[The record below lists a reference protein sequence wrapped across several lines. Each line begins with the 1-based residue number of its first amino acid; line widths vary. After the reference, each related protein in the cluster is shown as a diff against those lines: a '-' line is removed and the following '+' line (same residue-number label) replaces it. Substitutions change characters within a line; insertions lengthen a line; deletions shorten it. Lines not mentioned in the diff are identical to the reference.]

1 MMIRIILGL
10 VVCALLTALTND
22 CFAQQKGD
30 VVYAH
35 GVKAPAA
42 FEPIRRTAWQQSG
55 KSEVEVL
62 EELLPLIPGGIRA
75 LQAPQQLTAQIPQ
88 NLSSEDARENPAQGR
103 AASPNFLPMPKPKGD
118 GKVSLLGTEDNV
130 SLSAAGADLSTI
142 LKLIAD
148 EHRLNLVLGPDVGGP
163 ITVSIADAGIEEVLD
178 AILSVGGYVWHRNG
192 NLLYVTRLAA
202 DSDLDPRVQGRSV
215 RVFPLNYLAA
225 TEVERVVLG
234 LLSAA
239 GQAFTSESMQA
250 DQRRTQ
256 EILVV
261 EDVPAGIERVAAYLA
276 QVDQPPK
283 QVLIEAHVLQVTLDD
298 SLRHG
303 INLEAV
309 SKLAGAKI
317 QFNTLGFADDSPA
330 SGATLGIDGKDLDS
344 VVELIRTH
352 NNARTLASPKVL
364 VVNRQEAKI
373 QIGSQ
378 LGYHVT
384 TTTQTG
390 TFQSVEFLDTGVVLS
405 VTPIISDSGEI
416 LMTVAPEVSGG
427 RINALGLP
435 EEETTE
441 VRSTILLPDGGG
453 VVIGGLIKET
463 EQDNHSMVPILGRI
477 PKLGTLFRRH
487 AQTGRRDEII
497 IALVTHIVPN
507 VCDVRPHELRELYQ
521 TLPAHSLEA
530 LKSPGHQG
538 VLVDH

>member
-1 MMIRIILGL
+1 MIRMILGL
-10 VVCALLTALTND
+10 TACAMLMATLEQAA
-22 CFAQQKGD
+22 AQQKNNVIYAEGD
-30 VVYAH
+30 HASQRSATVQQA
-35 GVKAPAA
+35 
-42 FEPIRRTAWQQSG
+42 AWQQPG
-55 KSEVEVL
+55 NAEVEAL
-62 EELLPLIPGGIRA
+62 EELIPLIPGGVRT
-75 LQAPQQLTAQIPQ
+75 LQAPQQLAAQALQ
-88 NLSSEDARENPAQGR
+88 NILPPGLVGKPPKDDADAPH
-103 AASPNFLPMPKPKGD
+103 FLPMSKPVGD
-118 GKVSLLGTEDNV
+118 GKVDLLGSGDNV
-130 SLSAAGADLSTI
+130 SLSAAGADLATV

-148 EHRLNLVLGPDVGGP
+148 EHRLNLVLGPGVGGP
-163 ITVSIADAGIEEVLD
+163 ITVSIADAGLDEVLD
-178 AILSVGGYVWHRNG
+178 AILSVGGYIWHRNG
-192 NLLYVTRLAA
+192 SLLYVTRLAS
-202 DSDLDPRVQGRSV
+202 DSELDPRVQGRTV

-225 TEVERVVLG
+225 TEVERVVVG
-234 LLSAA
+234 LLSPA
-239 GQAFTSESMQA
+239 GKAFTSESIQT

-256 EILVV
+256 EILIV
-261 EDVPAGIERVAAYLA
+261 EDVTGGIERVAAYLA

-283 QVLIEAHVLQVTLDD
+283 QVLIEAHVLQVALDD

-303 INLEAV
+303 INLEAI

-317 QFNTLGFADDSPA
+317 NFTTTGFADDEPTA
-330 SGATLGIDGKDLDS
+330 GATLGIDGKDLDS

-378 LGYHVT
+378 LGYYVT

-405 VTPIISDSGEI
+405 VTPIISDTGEI
-416 LMTVAPEVSGG
+416 LMTVAPQVSGG

-507 VCDVRPHELRELYQ
+507 VCEVRPHEMRELYH
-521 TLPAHSLEA
+521 TLPAHSLES
-530 LKSPGHQG
+530 LRTPGSQS
-538 VLVDH
+538 VLVEQ